1 MWSTASIPGKPVVSI
16 AEKCHSDTLNGTAF
30 ATNLAQKL
38 QRRAVTLATS
48 GPVPILHP
56 YTLSAVIE
64 KANCLLLIWPVSEG
78 DTNHS
83 LLEFWDVL
91 RGLSER
97 RPLLVAILTGLG
109 HEPNLSKIV
118 EMDHDR
124 IPFLITQTGPISFNE
139 AETYILKFFAELSLH
154 SSDNISGK
162 MVWFSA
168 AKATTLLNGRGI
180 PSPFAVRS

>member
-16 AEKCHSDTLNGTAF
+16 ATKCHSDMLNGNVF
-30 ATNLAQKL
+30 ATNLAHKL
-38 QRRAVTLATS
+38 QRRTVTLATA
-48 GPVPILHP
+48 GPVPILNP
-56 YTLSAVIE
+56 QTLSAVIE
-64 KANCLLLIWPVSEG
+64 EANCLLLIWPVSDG

-83 LLEFWDVL
+83 LLEFWN
-91 RGLSER
+91 GLLGLPGL
-97 RPLLVAILTGLG
+97 RPLLVAILTGPG
-109 HEPNLSKIV
+109 HEPNLRKIE

-139 AETYILKFFAELSLH
+139 AEAYILKFFAELSLH